1 MNTASQN
8 QIVLDQYDTQS
19 AAYLNSL
26 VHAQGPDLALMREL
40 ASGHHN
46 STALDMGCGGGH
58 VTYSM
63 APLVKKIV
71 AYDLSPAMVNTVA
84 GEAQR
89 RGLTNVVTTCG
100 SAEDLP
106 FPPETFDLVMS
117 RYSAHHWHDVDGGIA
132 QMSRVLRPGGLALF
146 SDVISPEVALFDT
159 WLQTFELLRDPSHVR
174 DLQQSEWVD
183 LLDAKGFVITRMER
197 LRLRLDFASWT
208 ARMRTR
214 SPVDRDPHAARRRVQ
229 GRARLL

>member
-1 MNTASQN
+1 
-8 QIVLDQYDTQS
+8 
-19 AAYLNSL
+19 
-26 VHAQGPDLALMREL
+26 
-40 ASGHHN
+40 
-46 STALDMGCGGGH
+46 
-58 VTYSM
+58 
-63 APLVKKIV
+63 
-71 AYDLSPAMVNTVA
+71 MVNTVA

-208 ARMRTR
+208 ARMRTPEAR
-214 SPVDRDPHAARRRVQ
+214 WIAIRMLQGVASKAVRDYFEIQDDGTFTVDTLVIAATRRT
-229 GRARLL
+229 